1 MIRKAI
7 LSIPEVE
14 NILKKKILDNTDIP
28 KKAPKSVQNELFKE
42 LQFTNICGEE
52 IHTFSDRYK
61 VFFIKGYKCSK
72 CGLEGKFFALEKSSE
87 NEKRYHLNLYGID
100 KDGNEVLMTKDH
112 IIPRSLGGKNTL
124 DNYQPMCVN
133 CNVKKGNYLE

>member
-14 NILKKKILDNTDIP
+14 NILKKKILDNIDTPKNIP
-28 KKAPKSVQNELFKE
+28 KKYQDELFKK
-42 LQFTNICGEE
+42 LKFTIICGEE

-61 VFFIKGYKCSK
+61 VFFTKGYKCSK
-72 CGLEGKFFALEKSSE
+72 CGIEGKFFALEKSSE
-87 NEKRYHLNLYGID
+87 NEKRYHLNLYGFD

-112 IIPRSLGGKNTL
+112 IVPHSLGGKNIL
-124 DNYQPMCVN
+124 NNYQPMCVN
-133 CNVKKGNYLE
+133 CNVKKGNNLE